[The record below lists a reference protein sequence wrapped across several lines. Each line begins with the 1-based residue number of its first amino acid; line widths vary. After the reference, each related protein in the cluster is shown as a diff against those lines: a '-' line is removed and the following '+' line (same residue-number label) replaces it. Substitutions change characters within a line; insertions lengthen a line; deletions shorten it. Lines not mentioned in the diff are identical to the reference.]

1 MCAYLD
7 VNVNLVT
14 VAMQPMGREDVKRK
28 GIHFLEGFFFFFNST
43 NSSVGGAL

>member
-14 VAMQPMGREDVKRK
+14 VAMQPPGGEDVLK
-28 GIHFLEGFFFFFNST
+28 GGEYIFWRAFFFFNST
-43 NSSVGGAL
+43 NSLVGRAL